1 MISKNTKGEKI
12 FLFFNYII
20 IALLAGISLFP
31 IINILAVSFSSASAA
46 TAGEV
51 KLWPVGFT
59 LSAYKFVASNKIFF
73 STFFVSIKRV
83 LLAVPLSVF
92 IIIMAAYPLS
102 LTTSKF
108 KMRPYYAWFFLF
120 SIIFSGGLIPYL
132 LTIQMVGIINTI
144 WALVLPLS
152 APVFYIIIMMNFFKG
167 IPPELGEAAAVD
179 GASHMRILWQIFV
192 PISKPA
198 IATIV
203 LLCFILQWN
212 SWFDGLLLI
221 NNPRNYPLQSY
232 LQTIV
237 VNTMDINAMAR
248 NPEQWKLIQLVA
260 ERTVKS
266 AQIFIAIIPVMVIYP
281 FMQKSFTKGLVM
293 GAVKG

>member
-1 MISKNTKGEKI
+1 VVSINTKGEKI

-31 IINILAVSFSSASAA
+31 IVNILAVSFSSASAA

-73 STFFVSIKRV
+73 GTFLVSIERV

-108 KMRPYYAWFFLF
+108 KMRSIYAWFFLF

-132 LTIQMVGIINTI
+132 LTIQLVGIINTI
-144 WALVLPLS
+144 WALVLPMS
-152 APVFYIIIMMNFFKG
+152 APVFYIIIMMNFFKA
-167 IPPELGEAAAVD
+167 IPSELGEAAAVD

-221 NNPRNYPLQSY
+221 NNPRDYPLQSY

-266 AQIFIAIIPVMVIYP
+266 AQIFIAIIPVMIIYP
-281 FMQKSFTKGLVM
+281 FMQKSFTKGLIM